1 MRRASLETIAGGQSC
16 IGASGIKRFAQWQQ
30 GQGAGGGSGADE
42 DADEPDSPLRGI
54 LGGGG
59 FCTFPCLRRRR
70 APLKPVGAG
79 AVEMCEN
86 RAGSL
91 GCPGFAALTVEPGP
105 GVGEGCDP
113 FYAGAAFK
121 GSLYKKLICF
131 KRFQP
136 FCASVLER
144 FRVTGNNVP
153 AFADLGRNSN
163 DAIFEIR
170 LI

>member
-1 MRRASLETIAGGQSC
+1 MAGAVGEATGLPSEGDPSERSRECVRRG
-16 IGASGIKRFAQWQQ
+16 RF
-30 GQGAGGGSGADE
+30 
-42 DADEPDSPLRGI
+42 EPDSPLRGI

-59 FCTFPCLRRRR
+59 FCTFPWLRRRR
-70 APLKPVGAG
+70 AHLKPVGAG
-79 AVEMCEN
+79 AVGMCKN
-86 RAGSL
+86 RAVPKGR
-91 GCPGFAALTVEPGP
+91 PGFAALTVEPGP

-113 FYAGAAFK
+113 FCAGAAFK

>member
-1 MRRASLETIAGGQSC
+1 MQAKASEN
-16 IGASGIKRFAQWQQ
+16 
-30 GQGAGGGSGADE
+30 DE
-42 DADEPDSPLRGI
+42 NADEPDSPLRGI

-59 FCTFPCLRRRR
+59 FCTFPWLRRRR

-79 AVEMCEN
+79 AVGMCEN

-91 GCPGFAALTVEPGP
+91 GCPGFAASTVEPGP
-105 GVGEGCDP
+105 GAGKGCDP
-113 FYAGAAFK
+113 FCAGAAFK
-121 GSLYKKLICF
+121 GSGSLRKKLICF

-136 FCASVLER
+136 FCVSVLER
-144 FRVTGNNVP
+144 FRVTGNNVL

-163 DAIFEIR
+163 DSIFEIR

>member
-1 MRRASLETIAGGQSC
+1 MSTFNWLRMDAEHRPMRRASLETIAGGQPC
-16 IGASGIKRFAQWQQ
+16 ICASGIKCFAQWHKE
-30 GQGAGGGSGADE
+30 QGAGGGSGADE

-59 FCTFPCLRRRR
+59 FCTFPWLRRRR

-79 AVEMCEN
+79 AVGMCEN

-113 FYAGAAFK
+113 FCAGAAFLVSLFRISSRNRHR
-121 GSLYKKLICF
+121 GSACRCRFPLSLAPIC
-131 KRFQP
+131 
-136 FCASVLER
+136 
-144 FRVTGNNVP
+144 
-153 AFADLGRNSN
+153 
-163 DAIFEIR
+163 
-170 LI
+170 